1 MNRFRNHCLLRAGS
15 LRLVI
20 TYFDPLGVG
29 LLLVFLT
36 VLFLILGSKGGGD
49 FAVEGGKFGFEG
61 FKSVFVRTA
70 LVDCAKPH
78 RPAFELG
85 YECLLAMQEVEL
97 VRVQRLLNRID
108 DYIHL
113 IISIQLGNLVA
124 GSYGSAIPL
133 SQVRGTPRRVQMMD
147 ANRSLLGIYTC
158 SSILVEPNKTR
169 TSPLFI
175 ASMTAFRLRSLLLS

>member
-61 FKSVFVRTA
+61 FKFVFVRTA

-85 YECLLAMQEVEL
+85 YEGLLTVQEVEL

-108 DYIHL
+108 YDIHL

-124 GSYGSAIPL
+124 GSYGSE
-133 SQVRGTPRRVQMMD
+133 SGQRD
-147 ANRSLLGIYTC
+147 ATAC
-158 SSILVEPNKTR
+158 PNDGCK
-169 TSPLFI
+169 PLFVGYLHL
-175 ASMTAFRLRSLLLS
+175 FRAYSSNRTRLVHRRYS